1 MMLMSSTTPAAERA
15 RLRDRLR
22 VLDEERGHIEYALTI
37 LDRLAVAGEPVA
49 QPERERSVP
58 VRASGNGRSMVDIV
72 MSVINSDM
80 RVWTLS
86 EIVQAIRDGEL
97 VEDLDSK
104 MNNVHTSLSRAVSRN
119 RIKRVG
125 HRAYAPLL
133 YDAPDDEGTEP
144 PRSSAVDRIYPIA
157 ETP

>member
-1 MMLMSSTTPAAERA
+1 
-15 RLRDRLR
+15 
-22 VLDEERGHIEYALTI
+22 
-37 LDRLAVAGEPVA
+37 
-49 QPERERSVP
+49 
-58 VRASGNGRSMVDIV
+58 MVDIV

-104 MNNVHTSLSRAVSRN
+104 MNNVHTSLSRAVSRK
-119 RIKRVG
+119 RIKRTG

-133 YDAPDDEGTEP
+133 YGAPDDEDTEL

-157 ETP
+157 EAP

>member
-1 MMLMSSTTPAAERA
+1 MPMTTPAAERA

-37 LDRLAVAGEPVA
+37 LDRLAVAEEPAA
-49 QPERERSVP
+49 QPERESSIPGRSS
-58 VRASGNGRSMVDIV
+58 ANGLSMVDVV
-72 MSVINSDM
+72 MSVINSEM
-80 RVWTLS
+80 RVWTLH
-86 EIVQAIRDGEL
+86 EIVQAIRDGAL

-119 RIKRVG
+119 RIKRTG
-125 HRAYAPLL
+125 PRAYAPLL
-133 YDAPDDEGTEP
+133 YDAPDDEDTEP

>member
-1 MMLMSSTTPAAERA
+1 MTTPAAERA

-37 LDRLAVAGEPVA
+37 LDRLAVAEEPAA
-49 QPERERSVP
+49 QPERESSIPGRSS
-58 VRASGNGRSMVDIV
+58 ANGLSMVDVV
-72 MSVINSDM
+72 MSVINSEM
-80 RVWTLS
+80 RVWTLH
-86 EIVQAIRDGEL
+86 EIVQAIRDGAL

-119 RIKRVG
+119 RIKRTG
-125 HRAYAPLL
+125 PRAYAPLL
-133 YDAPDDEGTEP
+133 YDAPDDEDTEP

>member
-1 MMLMSSTTPAAERA
+1 MSATTPAAERA

-37 LDRLAVAGEPVA
+37 LDRLAVAGEPAAA

-58 VRASGNGRSMVDIV
+58 VRASANGLSMVDVV

-80 RVWTLS
+80 RVWTLP
-86 EIVQAIRDGEL
+86 EIVQAIRDDEL

-119 RIKRVG
+119 RIKRTG
-125 HRAYAPLL
+125 PRAYAPLL
-133 YDAPDDEGTEP
+133 YDAPENEDTEP

-157 ETP
+157 DTP